1 MNPKYPKYLKIE
13 LGKLYVVALRYP
25 APEIV
30 NGFSGKEC
38 RWILVSGQALYTPEA
53 LADRIAAFKPGQP
66 FTIQK
71 IRDGQGIEWKIGTPE
86 QPGKQPAASILDAQ
100 PSLDSPVDEI
110 SHSRLEDALRN
121 AVSAAAA
128 AEKHG
133 AAIGYP
139 VRFKPED
146 VRAMA
151 ISVLIGM
158 DRRAA

>member
-1 MNPKYPKYLKIE
+1 MN
-13 LGKLYVVALRYP
+13 
-25 APEIV
+25 
-30 NGFSGKEC
+30 
-38 RWILVSGQALYTPEA
+38 GQALYTPPEVQA
-53 LADRIAAFKPGQP
+53 QITHAGINAGQRFQIEKRKNGREFEWIITAGQP
-66 FTIQK
+66 V
-71 IRDGQGIEWKIGTPE
+71 
-86 QPGKQPAASILDAQ
+86 AVILEGQ
-100 PSLDSPVDEI
+100 PSLDSPVEEI
-110 SHSRLEDALRN
+110 PHSRLEDALRN